1 MGSPS
6 LNPGL
11 LCCLFFFRNPD
22 GDKKP
27 WCFFKVNNAKVKW
40 EYCDVSACSA
50 PGKTVAIWRSGSEE
64 VVDTQT
70 FPELSLSHPYPPSTP
85 ASPFAI
91 LVATQLRDPLLS
103 GRADLGSF
111 ADSGLLA
118 PSQCIQ
124 QIPVTCVLYARRCAR
139 PSVHSGDQTLAGS
152 PQPLRMQHGLSS
164 SFTVFLKVC
173 LCPLLCPHLKLCT
186 LLP

>member
-6 LNPGL
+6 LNPSL

-70 FPELSLSHPYPPSTP
+70 FPELSLSPTLTLPPHLLHHLPSLWQPSSGTLCSQAEQTWAALQTQ
-85 ASPFAI
+85 ASWLPVSAFSKYRSLACCMPGAGPGLQCTVGI
-91 LVATQLRDPLLS
+91 KHWLGLHSLS
-103 GRADLGSF
+103 GCNTD
-111 ADSGLLA
+111 
-118 PSQCIQ
+118 
-124 QIPVTCVLYARRCAR
+124 
-139 PSVHSGDQTLAGS
+139 
-152 PQPLRMQHGLSS
+152 
-164 SFTVFLKVC
+164 
-173 LCPLLCPHLKLCT
+173 
-186 LLP
+186 